1 MKDLLDRPEALNLLN
16 IYSFLTNSKLET
28 TLKLMEGKDFSKF
41 KNDLSDV
48 IISTVCPIGK
58 KINNLKKD
66 KTFLLKILKDGADKA
81 RTIAEK
87 NLKEV
92 KKIVGFV

>member
-1 MKDLLDRPEALNLLN
+1 MINNE
-16 IYSFLTNSKLET
+16 
-28 TLKLMEGKDFSKF
+28 
-41 KNDLSDV
+41 
-48 IISTVCPIGK
+48 